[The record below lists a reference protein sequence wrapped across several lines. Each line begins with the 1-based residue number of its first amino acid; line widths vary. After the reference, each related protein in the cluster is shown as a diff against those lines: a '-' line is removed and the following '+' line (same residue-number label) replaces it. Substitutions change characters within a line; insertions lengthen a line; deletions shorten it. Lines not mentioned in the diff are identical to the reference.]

1 MMKFASFFAVLSL
14 FLPLI
19 VQDVNAFTVTPR
31 ATITTKKGTFQ
42 TLQSATRSDDDEF
55 DSNTMIYSRRNAMRE
70 GLFKTAGVAAAAALV
85 VATPNAALADIYD
98 EQEKA
103 RKIKAKEDAENGKK
117 KIPYIL
123 GGGFLLSLPFFL
135 PNLLRLGKKL
145 GSGGKDDG
153 YGN

>member
-1 MMKFASFFAVLSL
+1 MGMNS
-14 FLPLI
+14 
-19 VQDVNAFTVTPR
+19 R
-31 ATITTKKGTFQ
+31 ATIATKKSTFK
-42 TLQSATRSDDDEF
+42 TLQSATRSDDDEEL
-55 DSNTMIYSRRNAMRE
+55 DNNTMIYSRRNAMRE
-70 GLFKTAGVAAAAALV
+70 GLFKTAGVAATAAALV
-85 VATPNAALADIYD
+85 VGSTPAAYADIYD

-135 PNLLRLGKKL
+135 PNLLRLGQKL

>member
-1 MMKFASFFAVLSL
+1 MMKFVSFFAILSL

-19 VQDVNAFTVTPR
+19 VQDVNAFTPR
-31 ATITTKKGTFQ
+31 ATITTTRKSTFQ
-42 TLQSATRSDDDEF
+42 TLQSAKRGDDD
-55 DSNTMIYSRRNAMRE
+55 NTMIYSRRSAMRE

-85 VATPNAALADIYD
+85 VATPNVALADIYD

>member
-1 MMKFASFFAVLSL
+1 MGMNS
-14 FLPLI
+14 
-19 VQDVNAFTVTPR
+19 R
-31 ATITTKKGTFQ
+31 ATIATKKSTTFK
-42 TLQSATRSDDDEF
+42 TLQSATRSDDEDN
-55 DSNTMIYSRRNAMRE
+55 DNTMIYSRRNAMRE
-70 GLFKTAGVAAAAALV
+70 GLFKTAGVAATAAALV
-85 VATPNAALADIYD
+85 VGSTPAAYADIYD

-135 PNLLRLGKKL
+135 PNLLRLGQKL

>member
-1 MMKFASFFAVLSL
+1 MK
-14 FLPLI
+14 
-19 VQDVNAFTVTPR
+19 
-31 ATITTKKGTFQ
+31 
-42 TLQSATRSDDDEF
+42 
-55 DSNTMIYSRRNAMRE
+55 IYV
-70 GLFKTAGVAAAAALV
+70 VAATAAALV
-85 VATPNAALADIYD
+85 VGSTPAAYADIYD

-135 PNLLRLGKKL
+135 PNLLRLGQKL

>member
-1 MMKFASFFAVLSL
+1 MMKFVSFFAILSL

-19 VQDVNAFTVTPR
+19 VQDVNAFTPR
-31 ATITTKKGTFQ
+31 ATITTTRKSTFQ
-42 TLQSATRSDDDEF
+42 TLQSATRGDDEI
-55 DSNTMIYSRRNAMRE
+55 DSNSNTMIYSRRNAMRE

>member
-1 MMKFASFFAVLSL
+1 MMKFVSL
-14 FLPLI
+14 FAIFSTLFLVSI
-19 VQDVNAFTVTPR
+19 VQDVNAFTTRSMVNTR
-31 ATITTKKGTFQ
+31 ATIK
-42 TLQSATRSDDDEF
+42 TLQSATTSDDVIEK
-55 DSNTMIYSRRNAMRE
+55 NTMIYSRRNAMRE
-70 GLFKTAGVAAAAALV
+70 GLFKTGVAAAVVVGA
-85 VATPNAALADIYD
+85 VATVPDAAFADIYD

-103 RKIKAKEDAENGKK
+103 RKLKAKEDGENGKK

-135 PNLLRLGKKL
+135 PNLLRLGTKL

>member
-1 MMKFASFFAVLSL
+1 MMKFASFFAILSL

-31 ATITTKKGTFQ
+31 ATITTKK
-42 TLQSATRSDDDEF
+42 TLQSATRSDDD
-55 DSNTMIYSRRNAMRE
+55 NTMIYSRRNAMRE

>member
-1 MMKFASFFAVLSL
+1 M
-14 FLPLI
+14 
-19 VQDVNAFTVTPR
+19 VNSR
-31 ATITTKKGTFQ
+31 ATIAAKKSTFK
-42 TLQSATRSDDDEF
+42 TLQSATRGDDDN
-55 DSNTMIYSRRNAMRE
+55 DTMVYSRRNAMRE
-70 GLFKTAGVAAAAALV
+70 GLFKTAGVAAAAVV
-85 VATPNAALADIYD
+85 VATSPNAAYADIYD

-135 PNLLRLGKKL
+135 PNLLRLGQKL